1 MHDPGSGSSICATI
15 VVHFFVLIKV
25 AQIVRSW
32 DGVFLHHIRLKRDQI
47 GLKMDL
53 KGLYVD

>member
-32 DGVFLHHIRLKRDQI
+32 DGVFFALNKVKKGQKRA
-47 GLKMDL
+47 
-53 KGLYVD
+53 